1 MKKNHLWLIT
11 ALLAG
16 QGIFAQQIQ
25 QDSLKV
31 QQLDEVVVSDSK
43 FELKRENSGK
53 TVIKITAEEMQ
64 RNQGRTVAEIINTK
78 SGIEIA
84 GSRGRDGDV
93 LGVYARGG
101 RGRQVLIIIDG
112 VRVADPSTFS
122 AEYDLRL
129 LSPSTIE
136 SIEIIKG
143 AASTLYGTNAVTAV
157 INITTKKSSKKKM
170 AGNFETS
177 VGTNQ
182 TAEDQNYNIGSIQN
196 SANVNG
202 TLGKFNYGVDFS
214 NRYKSGLSAAVT
226 PENEEDVFS
235 NYSTNVRFG
244 YQFTERFGVQLYG
257 NQTKFRNEYD
267 ASLAEAPNVGE
278 NEQQRV
284 GVSSEFEYGKGS
296 VHLNAAYTDYESMA
310 NDTFGES
317 TTEGNNWVLDVYH
330 KYVFG
335 EQFHTV
341 LGVNYI
347 KDEAIF
353 AEEVDFTIVDPY
365 ANVVYVSDFGL
376 NLNAGARLNNH
387 SEYGNHFVYN
397 LNPSYVF
404 DTNKG
409 YIKLMGSYATS
420 YITPNL
426 TQLFGA
432 FGGNPD
438 LEPEENTTIEA
449 GVEFKLNNTLR
460 ISTVYFDRNETN
472 AIGYDANFTT
482 INVADEIDANGV
494 EVEATWLP
502 LSNFSVNANYTFA
515 ERKGDNAI
523 RIPKHKANV
532 SVWYQFCESTNVSLS
547 YAYTGERFD
556 TDFSTF
562 TDVALDPFSILNLS
576 VQHELIKNKLN
587 VFVNADNLLNE
598 DYRELLGFT
607 TRGRNFRVG
616 LSLNL

>member
-16 QGIFAQQIQ
+16 KGVFAQNVP

-53 TVIKITAEEMQ
+53 TVIKITAEELQ

-84 GSRGRDGDV
+84 GSRGRDGAV
-93 LGVYARGG
+93 LGAFARGG
-101 RGRQVLIIIDG
+101 RGRQVLIVIDG
-112 VRVADPSTFS
+112 VRVSDPSTFS

-129 LSPSTIE
+129 LSPNTIE

-143 AASTLYGTNAVTAV
+143 AASTLYGTNAATAV
-157 INITTKKSSKKKM
+157 INITTKKSSEREV

-177 VGTNQ
+177 IGTNQ
-182 TAEDQNYNIGSIQN
+182 TADDQSYDLGSIQN
-196 SANVNG
+196 TANVNG

-214 NRYKSGLSAAVT
+214 NRYKSGMSAAVT
-226 PENEEDVFS
+226 PQNEEDIFS
-235 NYSTNVRFG
+235 HFSTNVRLG
-244 YQFTERFGVQLYG
+244 YQFSEQFELQVYG
-257 NQTKFRNEYD
+257 NQTKFKNEYD
-267 ASLAEAPNVGE
+267 ASMMDAPNLGE

-284 GVSSEFEYGKGS
+284 GLSSEYSYGKGS
-296 VHLNAAYTDYESMA
+296 VHLNAAYSDYESIA

-317 TTEGNNWVLDVYH
+317 TTQGNNWVLDLYH

-335 EQFHTV
+335 EQFHTI

-347 KDEAIF
+347 KDEARF
-353 AEEVDFTIVDPY
+353 TQEVDFTIVDPY
-365 ANVVYVSDFGL
+365 ANVVYISDFGL

-397 LNPSYVF
+397 VNPSFVF
-404 DTNKG
+404 DTENG
-409 YIKLMGSYATS
+409 YVKLLGSYATS

-432 FGGNPD
+432 FGGNPN
-438 LEPEENTTIEA
+438 LEPEENTTIEG
-449 GVEFKLNNTLR
+449 GVELKLDNTFR
-460 ISTVYFDRNETN
+460 ISTLYFDRNETN
-472 AIGYDANFTT
+472 AIGFDANFTS
-482 INVADEIDANGV
+482 INVADEIDSNGV

-502 LSNFSVNANYTFA
+502 WNNVSVNANYTFT

-523 RIPKHKANV
+523 RIPKHKANL
-532 SVWYQFCESTNVSLS
+532 SLWYQFSESTNASLD

-556 TDFSTF
+556 TDFNTF
-562 TDVALDPFSILNLS
+562 SDIALEPFSLLNFAIR
-576 VQHELIKNKLN
+576 HELIKNKLN
-587 VFVNADNLLNE
+587 VFLNADNLLNE

-607 TRGRNFRVG
+607 TRGRNFRLG
-616 LSLNL
+616 FSLNL

>member
-16 QGIFAQQIQ
+16 KGVFAQNVP
-25 QDSLKV
+25 QDSLKL

-53 TVIKITAEEMQ
+53 TVIKITTEELQ

-84 GSRGRDGDV
+84 GSRGRDGAV
-93 LGVYARGG
+93 LGTFARGG
-101 RGRQVLIIIDG
+101 RGRQVLIVIDG
-112 VRVADPSTFS
+112 VRVSDPSTFS

-129 LSPSTIE
+129 LSPNTIE

-143 AASTLYGTNAVTAV
+143 AASTLYGTNAATAV
-157 INITTKKSSKKKM
+157 INITTKKSSEREV
-170 AGNFETS
+170 AGAFETS
-177 VGTNQ
+177 IGTNQ
-182 TAEDQNYNIGSIQN
+182 TADDQSYDLGSIQN

-202 TLGKFNYGVDFS
+202 TLGKLNYGVDFS
-214 NRYKSGLSAAVT
+214 NRYRSGMSAAVT
-226 PENEEDVFS
+226 PQNEEDIFS
-235 NYSTNVRFG
+235 HFSTNVRLG
-244 YQFTERFGVQLYG
+244 YRFSEQFELQVYG
-257 NQTKFRNEYD
+257 NQTKFKNEYD
-267 ASLAEAPNVGE
+267 ASMMDAPNLGE

-284 GVSSEFEYGKGS
+284 GLSSEYTYGKGS
-296 VHLNAAYTDYESMA
+296 VHLNAAYSDYESEA

-317 TTEGNNWVLDVYH
+317 ITEGNNWVFDLYH

-335 EQFHTV
+335 EQFHTII
-341 LGVNYI
+341 GVNYI

-353 AEEVDFTIVDPY
+353 TEEVDFTIVDPY

-376 NLNAGARLNNH
+376 NVNAGARLNNH

-397 LNPSYVF
+397 VNPSFVF
-404 DTNKG
+404 DAEKG
-409 YIKLMGSYATS
+409 YVKLLGSYATS

-438 LEPEENTTIEA
+438 LEPEENTTIEG
-449 GVEFKLNNTLR
+449 GVELKVDNTFR
-460 ISTVYFDRNETN
+460 VSTLYFDRNETN
-472 AIGYDANFTT
+472 AIGFDANFTN

-494 EVEATWLP
+494 EVEASWLP
-502 LSNFSVNANYTFA
+502 WSDFRVNANYTFT

-523 RIPKHKANV
+523 RIPKHKANL
-532 SVWYQFCESTNVSLS
+532 SFWYQFSESTNTSLD

-556 TDFSTF
+556 TDFNMF
-562 TDVALDPFSILNLS
+562 TDIALEPFSLLNFAIR
-576 VQHELIKNKLN
+576 HELIKNKLN
-587 VFVNADNLLNE
+587 VFLNADNLLNE

-607 TRGRNFRVG
+607 TRGRNFRLG
-616 LSLNL
+616 FSLNL

>member
-16 QGIFAQQIQ
+16 KGIFAQNVQ

-84 GSRGRDGDV
+84 GSRGRDGDI

-112 VRVADPSTFS
+112 VRVQDPSTFS
-122 AEYDLRL
+122 PEYDLRL
-129 LSPSTIE
+129 LSPNTIE

-157 INITTKKSSKKKM
+157 INITTKKSSEKKI

-182 TAEDQNYNIGSIQN
+182 TADDQNYNIGSIQN

-226 PENEEDVFS
+226 PENEEDIFS
-235 NYSTNVRFG
+235 HYSTNVKLG
-244 YQFTERFGVQLYG
+244 YQFSESFGIQVYG
-257 NQTKFRNEYD
+257 NQTKFKNEYD
-267 ASLAEAPNVGE
+267 ATMVEAPNLGQ

-284 GVSSEFEYGKGS
+284 GLSSELGYGKGS
-296 VHLNAAYTDYESMA
+296 IHLNTAYTDYESVA

-317 TTEGNNWVLDVYH
+317 ITEGGNWVLDVYN
-330 KYVFG
+330 KYMLG
-335 EQFHTV
+335 KQFHTI

-347 KDEAIF
+347 KDKAVF

-397 LNPSYVF
+397 VNPSYVF
-404 DTNKG
+404 DTDEG
-409 YIKLMGSYATS
+409 YLKLMGSYATS

-438 LEPEENTTIEA
+438 LEPEENATIE
-449 GVEFKLNNTLR
+449 GGLEFKLDNTFR

-472 AIGYDANFTT
+472 AIGYDANFMS

-494 EVEATWLP
+494 EVEAIWLP
-502 LSNFSVNANYTFA
+502 WSSFRVNANYTFT

-532 SVWYQFCESTNVSLS
+532 SLWYQFCERTNASLD

-556 TDFSTF
+556 TDFATF
-562 TDVALDPFSILNLS
+562 SDIALEPFSLLNFS
-576 VQHELIKNKLN
+576 IRHELIKNKLK

-616 LSLNL
+616 LNLNL

>member
-11 ALLAG
+11 ALFAG

-182 TAEDQNYNIGSIQN
+182 TSEDQNYNIGSIQN

-267 ASLAEAPNVGE
+267 ASLAEAPNVGK

-296 VHLNAAYTDYESMA
+296 FHLNAAYTDYESMA

-335 EQFHTV
+335 EQFHTI

-502 LSNFSVNANYTFA
+502 LSNFSVNANYTFT

-532 SVWYQFCESTNVSLS
+532 SVWYQFCESTNASLS

>member
-16 QGIFAQQIQ
+16 KGIFAQNVQ

-53 TVIKITAEEMQ
+53 TVVKITAEEMQ
-64 RNQGRTVAEIINTK
+64 RNQGRTVAEIINAK

-84 GSRGRDGDV
+84 GSRGRNGDV

-112 VRVADPSTFS
+112 VRVSDPSTFS

-129 LSPSTIE
+129 LSPATIE

-157 INITTKKSSKKKM
+157 INITTKKSSKKKI

-182 TAEDQNYNIGSIQN
+182 TADDQNYNLGSIQN

-202 TLGKFNYGVDFS
+202 TLGKFTYGVDFS
-214 NRYKSGLSAAVT
+214 NRYRSGLSAAVT
-226 PENEEDVFS
+226 PENEEDIFS
-235 NYSTNVRFG
+235 HYNTNVKLG
-244 YQFTERFGVQLYG
+244 YQFSESFGVQIYG
-257 NQTKFRNEYD
+257 NQTKFKNEYD
-267 ASLAEAPNVGE
+267 AAMAEAPNLGK
-278 NEQQRV
+278 NKQQRV
-284 GVSSEFEYGKGS
+284 GLSSELGYGKGS
-296 VHLNAAYTDYESMA
+296 IHLNAAFTEYESLA

-317 TTEGNNWVLDVYH
+317 TTEGSNWVLDVYN

-335 EQFHTV
+335 EQWHTV

-347 KDEAIF
+347 KDVAVFTED
-353 AEEVDFTIVDPY
+353 VDFTIVDPY
-365 ANVVYVSDFGL
+365 ANVVFVSGFGL

-397 LNPSYVF
+397 VNPSYVF
-404 DTNKG
+404 DINNG
-409 YIKLMGSYATS
+409 YVKLMGSYATS

-438 LEPEENTTIEA
+438 LEPEENTTIE
-449 GVEFKLNNTLR
+449 GGIEFKLSNQFR

-472 AIGYDANFTT
+472 VIGYDSNFMS

-502 LSNFSVNANYTFA
+502 WSRFSVNANYTFT

-532 SVWYQFCESTNVSLS
+532 SLWYQFCESTSASLS
-547 YAYTGERFD
+547 YAYTGERLD
-556 TDFSTF
+556 TDFATYS
-562 TDVALDPFSILNLS
+562 DIALEPFSLLNFS
-576 VQHELIKNKLN
+576 IRHELIKNKLN
-587 VFVNADNLLNE
+587 MFVNADNLLNK

-616 LSLNL
+616 LNLNL

>member
-16 QGIFAQQIQ
+16 KGIFAQNVQ

-64 RNQGRTVAEIINTK
+64 RNQGRTVAEIINAK

-112 VRVADPSTFS
+112 VRVSDPSTFS

-129 LSPSTIE
+129 LSPATIE

-157 INITTKKSSKKKM
+157 INITTKKASKQKI

-182 TAEDQNYNIGSIQN
+182 TADDQNYNLGSIQN

-214 NRYKSGLSAAVT
+214 NRYKSGLSAAIT
-226 PENEEDVFS
+226 PENEEDIFS
-235 NYSTNVRFG
+235 HYSTNVKLG
-244 YQFTERFGVQLYG
+244 YQFSENFGVQVYG
-257 NQTKFRNEYD
+257 NQTKFKNEYD
-267 ASLAEAPNVGE
+267 ASMAEASNLGK

-284 GVSSEFEYGKGS
+284 GLTSELGYGKGS
-296 VHLNAAYTDYESMA
+296 VHLNAAYTDYESVA

-317 TTEGNNWVLDVYH
+317 TTEGSNWVLDVYN
-330 KYVFG
+330 KYVFAK
-335 EQFHTV
+335 QFHTI

-397 LNPSYVF
+397 VNPSYVF
-404 DTNKG
+404 DTENG
-409 YIKLMGSYATS
+409 YVKLMGSYATS

-438 LEPEENTTIEA
+438 LEPEENTTIE
-449 GVEFKLNNTLR
+449 GGIEFKLSNQFR

-472 AIGYDANFTT
+472 AIGYDANFMS
-482 INVADEIDANGV
+482 INVTDEIDANGV

-502 LSNFSVNANYTFA
+502 WNSFSVNANYTYT

-532 SVWYQFCESTNVSLS
+532 SLWYQFCESTNASLS
-547 YAYTGERFD
+547 FAYTGKRFD
-556 TDFSTF
+556 TDFATY
-562 TDVALDPFSILNLS
+562 TDIALEPFSLLNFS
-576 VQHELIKNKLN
+576 IRHELIKNKLN

-616 LSLNL
+616 LNLNL

>member
-16 QGIFAQQIQ
+16 KGIFAQNVQ

-84 GSRGRDGDV
+84 GTRGRDGDV

-112 VRVADPSTFS
+112 VRVSDPSTFS

-129 LSPSTIE
+129 LSPATIE

-157 INITTKKSSKKKM
+157 INIITKKASKQKI

-182 TAEDQNYNIGSIQN
+182 TADDQNYNLGSIQN

-214 NRYKSGLSAAVT
+214 NRYKSGLSAAIT
-226 PENEEDVFS
+226 PENEEDIFS
-235 NYSTNVRFG
+235 HYSTNVKLG
-244 YQFTERFGVQLYG
+244 YQFSENFGVQVYG
-257 NQTKFRNEYD
+257 NQTKFKNEYD
-267 ASLAEAPNVGE
+267 ATMAEARNLGV

-284 GVSSEFEYGKGS
+284 GLSSEFGYGKGS
-296 VHLNAAYTDYESMA
+296 IQLNVAFTDYESIA

-317 TTEGNNWVLDVYH
+317 MTEGSNWVLDVYN

-335 EQFHTV
+335 EQWHTV
-341 LGVNYI
+341 FGVNYI
-347 KDEAIF
+347 KDEAVF
-353 AEEVDFTIVDPY
+353 TEDVDFTIVDPY
-365 ANVVYVSDFGL
+365 ANVVYVSGFGL

-397 LNPSYVF
+397 VNPSYVF
-404 DTNKG
+404 DTENG
-409 YIKLMGSYATS
+409 YVKLIGSYATS

-438 LEPEENTTIEA
+438 LEPEENTTLEG
-449 GVEFKLNNTLR
+449 GVEFKLDQTFR

-472 AIGYDANFTT
+472 AIGYDANFMS

-502 LSNFSVNANYTFA
+502 WSKLSVNANYTFT

-532 SVWYQFCESTNVSLS
+532 SLWYQFCESTNASLS
-547 YAYTGERFD
+547 YAYASERFD
-556 TDFSTF
+556 TDFATY
-562 TDVALDPFSILNLS
+562 TDIALEPFSLLNFS
-576 VQHELIKNKLN
+576 IRHELIKNKLN

-616 LSLNL
+616 LNLNL

>member
-16 QGIFAQQIQ
+16 KGIFAQNVP

-112 VRVADPSTFS
+112 VRVQDPSTFS

-129 LSPSTIE
+129 LSPNTIE

-157 INITTKKSSKKKM
+157 INITTKKASKKKI

-182 TAEDQNYNIGSIQN
+182 TADDQNYNLGSIQN

-226 PENEEDVFS
+226 PENEEDIFS
-235 NYSTNVRFG
+235 HYSTNVKLG
-244 YQFTERFGVQLYG
+244 YQFSESFGVQVYG
-257 NQTKFRNEYD
+257 NQTKFKNEYD
-267 ASLAEAPNVGE
+267 ATLAEAPNLGK

-284 GVSSEFEYGKGS
+284 GLSSELGYGKGS
-296 VHLNAAYTDYESMA
+296 VHLNAAYTDYESVA

-317 TTEGNNWVLDVYH
+317 ITEGSNWVLDVYN

-335 EQFHTV
+335 EQLHTI

-397 LNPSYVF
+397 VNPSFVF
-404 DTNKG
+404 DTEEG
-409 YIKLMGSYATS
+409 YVKLMGSYATS

-438 LEPEENTTIEA
+438 LEPEENTTLEG
-449 GVEFKLNNTLR
+449 GVEFKLDQTFR

-472 AIGYDANFTT
+472 AIGYDANFMS

-502 LSNFSVNANYTFA
+502 WSKLSVNANYTFT

-532 SVWYQFCESTNVSLS
+532 SLWYQFCASTDASLT

-556 TDFSTF
+556 TDFATY
-562 TDVALDPFSILNLS
+562 TDIALEPFSLLNFS
-576 VQHELIKNKLN
+576 IRHELIKNKLN

-616 LSLNL
+616 LNLNL

>member
-16 QGIFAQQIQ
+16 KGVFAQNVP

-53 TVIKITAEEMQ
+53 TVIKITAEELQ
-64 RNQGRTVAEIINTK
+64 RNQGMTVAEIINTK

-84 GSRGRDGDV
+84 GSRGRDGAV
-93 LGVYARGG
+93 LGAFARGG
-101 RGRQVLIIIDG
+101 RGRQVLIVIDG
-112 VRVADPSTFS
+112 VRVSDPSTFS

-129 LSPSTIE
+129 LSPNTIE

-143 AASTLYGTNAVTAV
+143 AASTLYGTNAATAV
-157 INITTKKSSKKKM
+157 INITTKKSSEREV

-177 VGTNQ
+177 IGTNQ
-182 TAEDQNYNIGSIQN
+182 TADDQSYDLGSIQN

-214 NRYKSGLSAAVT
+214 NRYKSGMSAAVT
-226 PENEEDVFS
+226 PQNEEDIFS
-235 NYSTNVRFG
+235 HFSTNVRFG
-244 YQFTERFGVQLYG
+244 YQFSEQFELQVYG
-257 NQTKFRNEYD
+257 NQTKFKNEYD
-267 ASLAEAPNVGE
+267 ASMMDAPNLGE

-284 GVSSEFEYGKGS
+284 GLSSEYSYGKGS
-296 VHLNAAYTDYESMA
+296 VHLNAAYSDYESIA

-317 TTEGNNWVLDVYH
+317 TTKGNNWVLDLYH

-335 EQFHTV
+335 EQFHTI

-347 KDEAIF
+347 KDEARF
-353 AEEVDFTIVDPY
+353 TQEVDFTIVDPY

-397 LNPSYVF
+397 VNPSFVF
-404 DTNKG
+404 DTENG
-409 YIKLMGSYATS
+409 YVKLLGSYATS

-426 TQLFGA
+426 IQLFGA
-432 FGGNPD
+432 FGGNPN
-438 LEPEENTTIEA
+438 LEPEENTTIEG
-449 GVEFKLNNTLR
+449 GVELKLDNTFR
-460 ISTVYFDRNETN
+460 ISTLYFDRNETN
-472 AIGYDANFTT
+472 AIGFDANFTS

-502 LSNFSVNANYTFA
+502 WNNVSVNANYTFT

-523 RIPKHKANV
+523 RIPKHKANL
-532 SVWYQFCESTNVSLS
+532 SLWYQFSESTNASLD

-556 TDFSTF
+556 TDFNTF
-562 TDVALDPFSILNLS
+562 SDIALEPFSLLNFAIR
-576 VQHELIKNKLN
+576 HELIKNKLN
-587 VFVNADNLLNE
+587 VFLNADNLLNE

-607 TRGRNFRVG
+607 TRGRNFRLG
-616 LSLNL
+616 FSLNL

>member
-1 MKKNHLWLIT
+1 MKKNYLWLIT
-11 ALLAG
+11 AVLAAE
-16 QGIFAQQIQ
+16 GIFAQNAQ

-101 RGRQVLIIIDG
+101 RGKQVLVIIDG
-112 VRVADPSTFS
+112 VRVSDPSTFS

-129 LSPSTIE
+129 LSPNTIE

-157 INITTKKSSKKKM
+157 INITTKKSSKKKI

-182 TAEDQNYNIGSIQN
+182 TADDQNYDLGSIQN

-202 TLGKFNYGVDFS
+202 TLGKFTYGVDFS
-214 NRYKSGLSAAVT
+214 NRHKSGLSAAVT
-226 PENEEDVFS
+226 PENEEDIFTH
-235 NYSTNVRFG
+235 YSTNLKLG
-244 YQFTERFGVQLYG
+244 YQFSDAFGVQVYG
-257 NQTKFRNEYD
+257 NQTKFKNEYD
-267 ASLAEAPNVGE
+267 ATLAEAPNLGE

-284 GVSSEFEYGKGS
+284 GLSSTLDYGGGS
-296 VHLNAAYTDYESMA
+296 VHLNTAFTDYESVA
-310 NDTFGES
+310 NDTFGEN
-317 TTEGNNWVLDVYH
+317 TTEGSNWVLDVYN

-335 EQFHTV
+335 EQWHTI

-347 KDEAIF
+347 KDEAVF
-353 AEEVDFTIVDPY
+353 TEDVDFTIVDPY

-376 NLNAGARLNNH
+376 NLNAGARWNNH

-397 LNPSYVF
+397 VNPSYVF
-404 DTNKG
+404 DTENG
-409 YIKLMGSYATS
+409 YVKLMGSYATS

-432 FGGNPD
+432 FGGNPE
-438 LEPEENTTIEA
+438 LEPEENTTIE
-449 GVEFKLNNTLR
+449 GGIEFKLSNQFR

-472 AIGYDANFTT
+472 AIGYDANFMS
-482 INVADEIDANGV
+482 INIADEIDANGV

-502 LSNFSVNANYTFA
+502 WSKLSVNANYTFT

-532 SVWYQFCESTNVSLS
+532 SLWYQFCETTNASLS

-556 TDFSTF
+556 TDFATF
-562 TDVALDPFSILNLS
+562 TDIALEPFSLLNFS
-576 VQHELIKNKLN
+576 IGHELIPNKLN
-587 VFVNADNLLNE
+587 VFLNADNLLNE

-616 LSLNL
+616 LNLNL

>member
-16 QGIFAQQIQ
+16 KGIFAQNVP

-112 VRVADPSTFS
+112 VRVSDPSTFS

-129 LSPSTIE
+129 LSPNTIE

-157 INITTKKSSKKKM
+157 INITTKKASKHKI

-182 TAEDQNYNIGSIQN
+182 TADDQNYNIGSIQN

-214 NRYKSGLSAAVT
+214 NRYMSGLSAAVT

-235 NYSTNVRFG
+235 HYSTNVKLG
-244 YQFTERFGVQLYG
+244 YQFSESFGVRVYG
-257 NQTKFRNEYD
+257 NQTKFKNEYD
-267 ASLAEAPNVGE
+267 DTMAEAPNLGK
-278 NEQQRV
+278 NEQQRI
-284 GVSSEFEYGKGS
+284 GLSSELGYGKGS
-296 VHLNAAYTDYESMA
+296 VHLNAAYTDYESVA

-317 TTEGNNWVLDVYH
+317 TTEGSNWVLDVYN
-330 KYVFG
+330 KYVFA
-335 EQFHTV
+335 EQFHTI

-365 ANVVYVSDFGL
+365 INVVYVSDFGL

-397 LNPSYVF
+397 VNPSYVF
-404 DTNKG
+404 DTDNG
-409 YIKLMGSYATS
+409 YVKLMGSYATS

-438 LEPEENTTIEA
+438 LEPEENTTLEG
-449 GVEFKLNNTLR
+449 GVEFKFDNTFR

-472 AIGYDANFTT
+472 AIGYDPNFMS

-502 LSNFSVNANYTFA
+502 WSKFSVNANYTFT

-532 SVWYQFCESTNVSLS
+532 SLWYQFCESTNASLD

-556 TDFSTF
+556 TDFATF
-562 TDVALDPFSILNLS
+562 TDIALEPFSLLNFS
-576 VQHELIKNKLN
+576 IRHELIKNKLN

-616 LSLNL
+616 LNLNL

>member
-16 QGIFAQQIQ
+16 KGIFAQNVQ

-112 VRVADPSTFS
+112 VRVSDPSTFS

-129 LSPSTIE
+129 LSPATIE

-157 INITTKKSSKKKM
+157 INIITKKSSEKKI

-182 TAEDQNYNIGSIQN
+182 TADDQNYNLGSIQN

-202 TLGKFNYGVDFS
+202 TLGKFTYGVDFS

-226 PENEEDVFS
+226 PENEEDIFS
-235 NYSTNVRFG
+235 NYSTNVKLGYRFS
-244 YQFTERFGVQLYG
+244 ESFGIQIYG
-257 NQTKFRNEYD
+257 NQTKFKNEYD
-267 ASLAEAPNVGE
+267 ATLAEAPNLGK

-284 GVSSEFEYGKGS
+284 GLSSEFGYGKGS
-296 VHLNAAYTDYESMA
+296 VHLNAAYTDYESVA

-317 TTEGNNWVLDVYH
+317 TTEGSNWVLDMYN
-330 KYVFG
+330 KYVFA
-335 EQFHTV
+335 EQFHTI

-376 NLNAGARLNNH
+376 NLNAGVRLNNH

-397 LNPSYVF
+397 VNPSYVF
-404 DTNKG
+404 DTENG
-409 YIKLMGSYATS
+409 YVKLMGSYATS

-432 FGGNPD
+432 FGGNPE
-438 LEPEENTTIEA
+438 LEPEENATIEG
-449 GVEFKLNNTLR
+449 GVEFKLSNQFR

-472 AIGYDANFTT
+472 AIGYDANFMT

-502 LSNFSVNANYTFA
+502 WSKFSVNANYTFT

-532 SVWYQFCESTNVSLS
+532 SLWYQICKSTNASLD

-556 TDFSTF
+556 TDFVTF
-562 TDVALDPFSILNLS
+562 SDIALEPFSLLNFS
-576 VQHELIKNKLN
+576 IRHELIKNKLN

-616 LSLNL
+616 LNLNL